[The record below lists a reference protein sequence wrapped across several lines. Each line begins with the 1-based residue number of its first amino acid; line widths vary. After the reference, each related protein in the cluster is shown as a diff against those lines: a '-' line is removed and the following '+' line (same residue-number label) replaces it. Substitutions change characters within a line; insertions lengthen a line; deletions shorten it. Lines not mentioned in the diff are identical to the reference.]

1 MPAAEVL
8 LYQEHDGTIP
18 VLDWLKELQR
28 KNRAAFEKCLF
39 LLDLLEEFGNEL
51 RRPRADLLRDGVYEL
66 RTEVRNVNYR
76 LLYGFAG
83 KDIAVVAHALTKKA
97 TVPDRDIDLAARRLA
112 LVRRSPRKH
121 TAARELIDDTE
132 KEND

>member
-1 MPAAEVL
+1 MPATEVL

-18 VLDWLKELQR
+18 VLEWLKELQR

-39 LLDLLEEFGNEL
+39 LLDLLEEFGHEL
-51 RRPRADLLRDGVYEL
+51 RRPRADLLRDGIYEL

-76 LLYGFAG
+76 LLYGFVG

-97 TVPDRDIDLAARRLA
+97 RVLDRDIDLAVRRLA
-112 LVRRSPRKH
+112 L
-121 TAARELIDDTE
+121 
-132 KEND
+132 